1 MNDFMTCRQCY
12 REGFQIGSVPPVG
25 LAHPMRT
32 IADRSILGIRNS
44 ESIDETVEDKF
55 IYGGGGEV
63 GLQLLISVAD
73 FCRLSDAVIVDIGSS
88 SVETTADS
96 VAEDLSSTSKI
107 STDHSENIEIV
118 TSTKSRRERLTSQ
131 LSNADAALQGAAFT
145 YQPSVR
151 KVKNYEDSDKVTTS
165 SMKSIRKER
174 WLTAISS
181 TGLPNFS
188 AKLLRDYS
196 MLLDSNPFFEMLSLY
211 DASPASF
218 QAGLSR

>member
-1 MNDFMTCRQCY
+1 
-12 REGFQIGSVPPVG
+12 
-25 LAHPMRT
+25 MRT
-32 IADRSILGIRNS
+32 IADRSILGIQNI
-44 ESIDETVEDKF
+44 ESTEKILDDKF

-73 FCRLSDAVIVDIGSS
+73 FCRLSAADIVDISS
-88 SVETTADS
+88 SVVETNEVIS
-96 VAEDLSSTSKI
+96 VSESMSSSSEVYTDNSKK
-107 STDHSENIEIV
+107 IEIV
-118 TSTKSRRERLTSQ
+118 TSTKTRRERLSSQ
-131 LSNADAALQGAAFT
+131 LSHADAEIQRAAFM
-145 YQPSVR
+145 YQPSIR
-151 KVKNYEDSDKVTTS
+151 KTRVNEDSNKATS
-165 SMKSIRKER
+165 AMKSIRKER
-174 WLTAISS
+174 WLSAISS